1 MTSQRRLTS
10 AVGATSD
17 GALCQ
22 AVLTGRWDS
31 RRLRWRSDEFR
42 SRHRSESIT
51 PRKRG

>member
-1 MTSQRRLTS
+1 VAHFSP
-10 AVGATSD
+10 GAGGPVSP
-17 GALCQ
+17 GADTQ

-42 SRHRSESIT
+42 SRHRSEPIT